1 MYPRNGE
8 QLLKGK
14 DSSLEVIRKN
24 MAKKKNKETSNEQ
37 TNKQTKKQNNNYN
50 NSSDKNKNG
59 FNFRLSFF
67 F

>member
-1 MYPRNGE
+1 MYPRNNE

-14 DSSLEVIRKN
+14 DSSLEMIRKN
-24 MAKKKNKETSNEQ
+24 IAKKKTKKKA
-37 TNKQTKKQNNNYN
+37 TNKQTNKKLNNNN
-50 NSSDKNKNG
+50 NNTKNKNG